1 MKKKK
6 EKKNNFAT
14 WNCLVKIYSIFPCL
28 IYCLPLYLV
37 YFGDD
42 LQENNHT
49 VSTTS
54 TKEYSFEVAKLIG
67 TFVDTTFHT
76 RHRSNKLTKT
86 LAFCYVCVQLLPFF
100 FFSFLS
106 LFFFL
111 QKAEMQRLFTVKTL
125 LKTNCA
131 KTMSFASNF
140 SRATNQTTP
149 LNVENNF

>member
-1 MKKKK
+1 M
-6 EKKNNFAT
+6 
-14 WNCLVKIYSIFPCL
+14 
-28 IYCLPLYLV
+28 

-86 LAFCYVCVQLLPFF
+86 LAFCYVCVQLLLFF
-100 FFSFLS
+100 FFFFKS
-106 LFFFL
+106 FFL
-111 QKAEMQRLFTVKTL
+111 FTK
-125 LKTNCA
+125 
-131 KTMSFASNF
+131 
-140 SRATNQTTP
+140 SRNAT
-149 LNVENNF
+149 VIYSENITKNKLCQNDEFC

>member
-1 MKKKK
+1 MKKKKKK
-6 EKKNNFAT
+6 EKQLYYV
-14 WNCLVKIYSIFPCL
+14 WNCLVKIYSIFACL

-49 VSTTS
+49 ASTTS

-67 TFVDTTFHT
+67 TFVDMTFHT

-100 FFSFLS
+100 FFV
-106 LFFFL
+106 FFL
-111 QKAEMQRLFTVKTL
+111 FTK
-125 LKTNCA
+125 
-131 KTMSFASNF
+131 
-140 SRATNQTTP
+140 SRNAT
-149 LNVENNF
+149 VIYSENITKNKLCQNDEFC